1 MDASSNTNS
10 GVNDR
15 KAIKLIFLIVISS
28 IIVLIIVS
36 LAEVLGNNINLDNP
50 LIDQELKAE
59 FNAPILKN
67 VLTNISGLIVVLLLY
82 SFKFKR
88 LAIIVGI
95 MTIVINFLID
105 YT

>member
-10 GVNDR
+10 AMND
-15 KAIKLIFLIVISS
+15 KNAINSIFLIVISS
-28 IIVLIIVS
+28 VSVLIIAS

-50 LIDQELKAE
+50 LIDQALEE
-59 FNAPILKN
+59 EVNAPILKN

-88 LAIIVGI
+88 LAIIMGI
-95 MTIVINFLID
+95 ITIATNFLID
-105 YT
+105 FS

>member
-1 MDASSNTNS
+1 MNASSNTNS
-10 GVNDR
+10 EEDDR

-28 IIVLIIVS
+28 IIVLIIAS
-36 LAEVLGNNINLDNP
+36 LAEVLRNNLDFNNP
-50 LIDQELKAE
+50 LIDKALE
-59 FNAPILKN
+59 AEVSAPILKN

-95 MTIVINFLID
+95 MTIVTNLLIN
-105 YT
+105 

>member
-1 MDASSNTNS
+1 MDAYSNTNS
-10 GVNDR
+10 GLNDR
-15 KAIKLIFLIVISS
+15 KAIKWIFLIVISS

-36 LAEVLGNNINLDNP
+36 ITEVLRNNLDLNNP
-50 LIDQELKAE
+50 LIDKALE
-59 FNAPILKN
+59 AEVSAPILKN

-105 YT
+105 

>member
-36 LAEVLGNNINLDNP
+36 LAEVLRNNINLDNP

-59 FNAPILKN
+59 VNAPILKN